1 MSSLHQA
8 SYPEGVVDSW
18 DIVYYPPTGMVLYE
32 AARLVLEKSNQEHK
46 VLSFIFNGVIL
57 TAYPGS
63 SVNEVLEKYS
73 KECSHG

>member
-1 MSSLHQA
+1 MSSLSQA
-8 SYPEGVVDSW
+8 SRSEGVVDSW
-18 DIVYYPPTGMVLYE
+18 DIVYYPPPGMVLYE

-46 VLSFIFNGVIL
+46 VLSFLFNDVRL
-57 TAYPGS
+57 TVYPGS